1 MELNSS
7 EEDDDNKVNLF
18 KNYNSVIEIIS
29 RLLLVPRQE
38 QCWYRLCG
46 YK

>member
-1 MELNSS
+1 MEFNSS

-18 KNYNSVIEIIS
+18 KNYNNIIEIIC

-38 QCWYRLCG
+38 
-46 YK
+46 